1 MRSPAPPP
9 TSTTGRHAAADPME
23 CAGSAGATRSI
34 PSPVMRPAHH
44 FTVVSRVPDQL
55 RPLEELA
62 ANLHWAWDRYVAGLF
77 DRLDGTPD
85 GRSWRESGQHPVDL
99 VRRTTP
105 ACWDELAADDDYVA
119 RVDDARRRLASRLD
133 GDSWFRDRSAD
144 SPLDL
149 VAYFSPEFGITEA
162 LPQYSGGLGVL
173 AGDHL
178 KASSDLGIPLV
189 GVGLLYAEGYFHQ
202 ELGPD
207 GWQEERNERIEP
219 VALGLHDTGVIVH
232 VDLAGVEVA
241 VRVWRVDVGRIPLYL
256 LDTDV
261 EGNPPEAVA
270 VTDRLY
276 GGDSE
281 HRLRQEIVLGIGGV
295 RALRALGIEP
305 QVFHTNEGHAGF
317 LGLERAREWVDRGLS
332 FPEAVEAVRAGGV
345 FTTHTPVPAGID
357 RFPHELFVRYFGS
370 FAVLCGVTF
379 EDLFA
384 LGQRSP
390 DSHEFNMAVMGLR
403 LAARANGVAELHG
416 AVSREMF
423 SGLWPDLPDTETPIG
438 HVTNGVHARS
448 WVSND
453 VDALLDGVIG
463 EDWHL
468 ADHDDWERIRHVSHH
483 EIWEVRNR
491 GRRELVEMV
500 RRLLGDDLLD
510 PGVLTIGFAR
520 RFATYKRS
528 TLLLGQ
534 LDRLRAMLLHADRP
548 VQFVFAGK
556 AHPADQ
562 PGKELIRE
570 IQRIADDAD
579 VGHRFVFVPDY
590 DIGIARTMYHGCDV
604 WLNTPRRPM
613 EACGTSGMKA
623 ALNGGLNCSIRDGW
637 WDEMSDGVNG
647 FDIAS
652 FDDDPDLERRDRRE
666 ADAAFEAIENEIV
679 PLFYARHDDGL
690 PHGWIERI
698 TANWATLGWKVIAG
712 RMVRDY
718 VTAYYEPAAVGT
730 TTMTA
735 DAGAPARDLAAWKQR
750 VEAAWP
756 EVSVRLEAST
766 LGSGSAGEQRS
777 VVLDLEAGSL
787 GPDDIVVQLLHGPVL
802 SDGSFDEALLDVVP
816 VTADHDGR
824 LRTVFTPDRAG
835 RWGVAARAM
844 PTHPHLR
851 TPFDT
856 GLVAIG

>member
-1 MRSPAPPP
+1 
-9 TSTTGRHAAADPME
+9 
-23 CAGSAGATRSI
+23 
-34 PSPVMRPAHH
+34 MRPAHH

-261 EGNPPEAVA
+261 AGNPPEAVA

-623 ALNGGLNCSIRDGW
+623 ALNGVLNCSIRDGW
-637 WDEMSDGVNG
+637 WDEMSLDGDSPSNG
-647 FDIAS
+647 FDIPS
-652 FDDDPDLERRDRRE
+652 FDADHDLARRDRRE
-666 ADAAFEAIENEIV
+666 TAAAFDVIEQRIV
-679 PLFYARHDDGL
+679 PAFYDRGDDGV
-690 PHGWIERI
+690 PHRWIDHI
-698 TANWATLGWKVIAG
+698 VANWATLGWRVTAS

-718 VTAYYEPAAVGT
+718 VTELYEPAA
-730 TTMTA
+730 TA
-735 DAGAPARDLAAWKQR
+735 GDRATAEGGEAARELTVWKQH
-750 VEAAWP
+750 VHSAWGG
-756 EVSVRLEAST
+756 VRIRLEPDATGVADGAAGEVRT
-766 LGSGSAGEQRS
+766 LRATVESGSIEQGALT
-777 VVLDLEAGSL
+777 VQ
-787 GPDDIVVQLLHGPVL
+787 IVHGPL
-802 SDGSFDEALLDVVP
+802 ARDGSFDSARLAVEPMKPL
-816 VTADHDGR
+816 ADGTYEGR
-824 LRTVFTPDRAG
+824 FTPTEAG
-835 RWGVAARAM
+835 RWGVTVRAL
-844 PTHPHLR
+844 PTHPGLSSIYE
-851 TPFDT
+851 T
-856 GLVAIG
+856 GLVAVDGR